1 MPTPDSV
8 RSTAAALRESAIKF
22 RTLFECAHDGIFIFD
37 GSTVTD
43 CNHHILELFG
53 LTRNEIIGHSVDE
66 WSPSIQ
72 PDGTPSY
79 DKMHRLLSAAAAGQP
94 QSFEWQ
100 HCKKNGDLFFAEIS
114 LYRIDI
120 PTQRNV
126 IAILRDVTERR
137 QLLTDLQHNNEK
149 LKAAHE
155 ELASMYQQLA
165 ASEEALSQQF
175 AELKEYAQKLNFTE
189 QRYRLAMDSSVDA
202 IWEVDYATDDLT
214 FSAHWMERF
223 GMPHDIPFQRKMWLA
238 LVHPE
243 DRPLITAVFDA
254 YTQAR
259 APHYDVE
266 YRVRD
271 LTGRYVWVHARGKAM
286 RDETGKVLRVAGS
299 LTDISER
306 KLQEDKIYRL
316 AYFDSLTGL
325 PNRRRLELLLAEKS
339 ILDQASGALLFI
351 DLDNFKL
358 INDSSGHAC
367 GDALIADVA
376 RQLAM
381 AVGSAHILSRIGGD
395 EFIVVLTNVGRQ
407 AFIQAYAQ
415 RLINLFNTPFCC
427 EGHQYYLSASIGI
440 AFFPKDGT
448 SLDDL
453 LRRADTALHVAKET
467 GRSAYRFFE
476 QSMQDSVQEKI
487 ALENRLRA
495 AVHDKEQFHMRYQP
509 QVDARTGQLFGM
521 EALMRWCSRELGNI
535 SPMQFI
541 PVAEETGLINDLG
554 DWGLRAA
561 CRFCRELHEAGHDTL
576 TVSVNVSVKQL
587 SLDNFVESVAAVLVE
602 TGLPPSALELEITES
617 VLIQA
622 FETNV
627 DKLEALRAM
636 GIRTALDDFG
646 TGYSSLTYLQQLPI
660 HTLKIDQA
668 FINRM
673 HDEQSTRTITAAII
687 SLAQQLGISVVAEG
701 VETENQR
708 ELLISFDCNTIQG
721 YLVSQPLTSADFRL
735 WLAKQ

>member
-8 RSTAAALRESAIKF
+8 RSTAAALRASAIKF
-22 RTLFECAHDGIFIFD
+22 RTLFECANDGIFVFD
-37 GSTVTD
+37 GVAVTD
-43 CNHHILELFG
+43 CNHHIREMFG
-53 LTRNEIIGHSVDE
+53 LSRDEILGHSIDE
-66 WSPSIQ
+66 WSPPLQ
-72 PDGTPSY
+72 PDGTASSA
-79 DKMHRLLSAAAAGQP
+79 KMQSLLAAAAAGQP

-100 HCKKNGDLFFAEIS
+100 HCKKDGSLFFAEVS
-114 LYRIDI
+114 LYRIEI
-120 PTQRNV
+120 PPKRNV

-137 QLLTDLQHNNEK
+137 QLLTDLQQNNEK
-149 LKAAHE
+149 LKSAHE

-165 ASEEALSQQF
+165 ASEEALAQQV
-175 AELKEYAQKLNFTE
+175 AELQANSQKLTFTE
-189 QRYRLAMDSSVDA
+189 QRYRLAMDASVDA
-202 IWEVDYATDDLT
+202 IWEVDYATDNLT
-214 FSAHWMERF
+214 FSTHWMNRF
-223 GMPHDIPFQRKMWLA
+223 GIPHDNPFQRKTWLA
-238 LVHPE
+238 LVHPD
-243 DRPLITAVFDA
+243 DRPLIIAAFDS
-254 YTQAR
+254 YTR
-259 APHYDVE
+259 SMSPHYDVE

-271 LTGRYVWVHARGKAM
+271 LNNKYVWVHARGKALF
-286 RDETGKVLRVAGS
+286 DDNGNVLSVAGS
-299 LTDISER
+299 LTDISEH
-306 KLQEDKIYRL
+306 KLQEDKIYHL
-316 AYFDSLTGL
+316 AYFDALTGL

-381 AVGSAHILSRIGGD
+381 AVGSSHILARIGGD
-395 EFIVVLTNVGRQ
+395 EFIVVLTNTNRQ

-415 RLINLFNTPFCC
+415 RLINLFNTPFSCQ
-427 EGHQYYLSASIGI
+427 GHQYYLSASIGI

-448 SLDDL
+448 GLDDL
-453 LRRADTALHVAKET
+453 LRKADTALHVAKAT

-476 QSMQDSVQEKI
+476 QSMQDSVLEKI

-495 AVHDKEQFHMRYQP
+495 AVKNKEQFHMRYQP
-509 QVDARTGQLFGM
+509 QVDAQTGRLVGM
-521 EALMRWCSRELGNI
+521 EALMRWCCPERGMI
-535 SPMQFI
+535 SPLHFI
-541 PVAEETGLINDLG
+541 PVAEETGIINELG
-554 DWGLRAA
+554 DWGLRTA
-561 CRFCRELHEAGHDTL
+561 CRFCRELHDAGHDSL
-576 TVSVNVSVKQL
+576 SVSVNVSVKQL

-627 DKLEALRAM
+627 AKLEALRAM

-660 HTLKIDQA
+660 HTLKIDQS
-668 FINRM
+668 FISRI
-673 HDEQSTRTITAAII
+673 HHEQSTRTITATII

-701 VETENQR
+701 VETEEQR
-708 ELLISFDCNTIQG
+708 ELLVSFGCNTIQG
-721 YLVSQPLTSADFRL
+721 YSVSQPLISSDFRQ
-735 WLAKQ
+735 WLAK